1 MTARVLIV
9 DDLAPNVKLLE
20 AKLANEYYEYASAYS
35 GAEALEKVKTFKPDI
50 ILLDV
55 MMPEMDGFETCK
67 RLKAAADTSH
77 VPVVMVTALS
87 DIADRVQ
94 GLQSGADDFLTKPIN
109 EVHLF
114 ARIRSLT
121 RVKLML
127 DELRLRDKTGSQFGL
142 VEQADNAGSEVKGS
156 KVYVVNDDVVESKQ
170 IKETLETQGFI
181 VESQKADAVVAK
193 ASAEPPDLI
202 IVSTQLDS
210 VDGLRLC
217 VQIRSQENSRH
228 VPIMILVDNDDK
240 AILIKGLEM
249 GINDYV
255 IAPID
260 SNELIA
266 RARTQVKRKR
276 YQDALKSN
284 YEESVSLAITD
295 SLTKLYNR
303 RYLDAHIQNIYVE
316 CQAKKSP
323 LSVLALDI
331 DHFKAINDKP
341 GWGHHIGDEVL
352 KQFAQRILAGIRTTD
367 LACRPGGEEFMI
379 LLPGTDLAMAKGLAE
394 RLRAAM
400 ADQPFP
406 ISAAPNQVQVTT
418 SIGVA
423 SAGHGVG
430 SAQEL
435 LKKADEALYSAK
447 KTGRNKVV
455 SSDELH

>member
-35 GAEALEKVKTFKPDI
+35 GKEALEKVKTFKPDI

-55 MMPEMDGFETCK
+55 MMPEMDGFEACK
-67 RLKAAADTSH
+67 RLKSDPETSH
-77 VPVVMVTALS
+77 IPVVMVTALS
-87 DIADRVQ
+87 DISDRVQ

-142 VEQADNAGSEVKGS
+142 VEQATTENYDTKGAR
-156 KVYVVNDDVVESKQ
+156 VFVVDDDVVESKQ
-170 IKETLETQGFI
+170 MKETLEANGFV
-181 VESQKADAVVAK
+181 VEFAKAEEAVAK
-193 ASAEPPDLI
+193 AAGTPPDLI
-202 IVSTQLDS
+202 IVSTMLDN

-217 VQIRSQENSRH
+217 VQVRSQEASRH
-228 VPIMILVDNDDK
+228 VPLMIMVDIEDK
-240 AILIKGLEM
+240 ALLIKGLEM
-249 GINDYV
+249 GINDYIV
-255 IAPID
+255 SPLDA
-260 SNELIA
+260 NELIA
-266 RARTQVKRKR
+266 RSRTQIKRKR

-303 RYLDAHIQNIYVE
+303 RYLDAHIQNIFVE
-316 CQAKKSP
+316 CMAKKMP
-323 LSVLALDI
+323 LSVLSLDI
-331 DHFKAINDKP
+331 DHFKSINDKP

-352 KQFAQRILAGIRTTD
+352 KQFAQRILAGVRTTD
-367 LACRPGGEEFMI
+367 LACRPGGEEFVI
-379 LLPGTDLAMAKGLAE
+379 LLPGADKDTAKAMAE
-394 RLRAAM
+394 RVRASI
-400 ADQPFP
+400 ADVPFP
-406 ISAAPNQVQVTT
+406 ITAAPNHVQVTT
-418 SIGVA
+418 SVGMA
-423 SAGHGVG
+423 STGHGIT
-430 SAQEL
+430 SAADL
-435 LKKADEALYSAK
+435 LKKSDEALYAAK

-455 SSDELH
+455 TAEELV